1 MKKLMYSS
9 AGLLVIA
16 LAFLAFNMLAQ
27 VGLSDWR
34 LDLTEQKLYTISAGT
49 EKVLAE
55 IRQPVELYFFYS
67 DQASKDLP
75 TLRTYA
81 KRVEEMLKA
90 YERAAEG
97 KPAAYRRSAA
107 VLGGRGPGRRVW
119 FAGHSPECRWRQAV
133 LRPGRP
139 CR

>member
-16 LAFLAFNMLAQ
+16 LAFLAFNMLAW

-55 IRQPVELYFFYS
+55 IEQPVEIG
-67 DQASKDLP
+67 
-75 TLRTYA
+75 
-81 KRVEEMLKA
+81 
-90 YERAAEG
+90 RAH
-97 KPAAYRRSAA
+97 
-107 VLGGRGPGRRVW
+107 V
-119 FAGHSPECRWRQAV
+119 
-133 LRPGRP
+133 
-139 CR
+139 